1 MSEPEVHGAA
11 GTAPAS
17 HRGAAPPGPIG
28 EEQATRKAGTAQAA
42 RGRAGEFRGFGTGW
56 ALLISVAG
64 GLALFAAFPPFGVW
78 PLAVLGPALLV
89 VALAGRSLRGSFLC
103 GLVFGLALF
112 TPLLSWL
119 VNEAWYVWFALSL
132 ALAVIFAVLA
142 IAQRLLLRLPFW
154 PAAVAGWWVVA
165 EGIRDRWP
173 YAFPWGRLAMSQS
186 VAPDVRWVA
195 VGGAPLLTFLIALT
209 GAMIARAVL
218 LCYLGGSDPPQTP
231 PAHGGATR
239 PPVPP
244 RGGATRPPVPAGEGL
259 PAPVSVRGGTVRPS
273 RSPWPALAAVVTAGL
288 VLAGGLLPVDP
299 TGGAPTAQVA
309 AIQGNVPRAR
319 NLPQLLNDSEVTQ
332 NHAAVTL
339 KLAAEVK
346 AGRLPA
352 PGLVV
357 WPENSTDLDPRQ
369 DPALYAELAAVTAA
383 VGQPIL
389 VGEVLQ
395 NPQRNA
401 GQLWVPG
408 RGPTT
413 FYVKRQLV
421 PFGEYIPFRGL
432 ISSFSSLPS
441 LQPVD
446 FTPGHQAVVFDVGKI
461 RLGDVI
467 CYEVGFDNLVR
478 SEVTA
483 GANLLAVQSN
493 DADFEIDG
501 QLGETEQQTAMARIR
516 AIESDRA
523 VVYASTTGESTIIA
537 PDGRLIAHSGIWRQ
551 AILDA
556 RVPLVSYRT
565 LADRVGAWPEYVI
578 IMLTVL
584 ALGWAVLL
592 GFRSRRAGPGEDGLN
607 P

>member
-1 MSEPEVHGAA
+1 MISAQAVPAA
-11 GTAPAS
+11 G
-17 HRGAAPPGPIG
+17 
-28 EEQATRKAGTAQAA
+28 A
-42 RGRAGEFRGFGTGW
+42 RTGRATDAGGFGIGW

-64 GLALFAAFPPFGVW
+64 GLATYAAFPPVGAW

-89 VALAGRSLRGSFLC
+89 VALTGRSLRGSFGC
-103 GLVFGLALF
+103 GLTFGLALF
-112 TPLLSWL
+112 VPLLSWL
-119 VNEAWYVWFALSL
+119 VNEAWYAWAALAG
-132 ALAVIFAVLA
+132 ALAVIFAALA
-142 IAQRLLLRLPFW
+142 IGQRLLLRLPFW
-154 PAAVAGWWVVA
+154 PAAVAGWWVCVEA
-165 EGIRDRWP
+165 VRDRWP

-195 VGGAPLLTFLIALT
+195 VGGVPLLTFLVALT
-209 GAMIARAVL
+209 GAMIARAA
-218 LCYLGGSDPPQTP
+218 LCCLGGSDPPQTP
-231 PAHGGATR
+231 PAVYPRGDDPPQTPPAVYPRGDDPPQTPPAHGGAAR

-244 RGGATRPPVPAGEGL
+244 RGGAARPPVPFWAL
-259 PAPVSVRGGTVRPS
+259 
-273 RSPWPALAAVVTAGL
+273 LAAVVTAGL

-309 AIQGNVPRAR
+309 AIQGDVPRAR
-319 NLPQLLNDSEVTQ
+319 NLPQQLNDTQVTQ
-332 NHAAVTL
+332 NHAAATL
-339 KLAAEVK
+339 KLAAQVK
-346 AGRLPA
+346 AGRLAA
-352 PGLVV
+352 PDLVV
-357 WPENSTDLDPRQ
+357 WPENSTDLDPFQ
-369 DPALYAELAAVTAA
+369 NPFIYSQLAGVVAA
-383 VGQPIL
+383 VGRPVL

-395 NPQRNA
+395 DPQRNV

-408 RGPTT
+408 QGPTT
-413 FYVKRQLV
+413 MYVKRQLV

-441 LQPVD
+441 LQPLN
-446 FTPGHQAVVFDVGKI
+446 FTPGHAAVVFAVGKI

-493 DADFEIDG
+493 DTDFEIDG

-537 PDGRLIAHSGIWRQ
+537 PDGAMIAHSGVWRQ

-584 ALGWAVLL
+584 ALAWAVLRS
-592 GFRSRRAGPGEDGLN
+592 RSRRERARPTVA
-607 P
+607 